1 MITVHVFEGSKVEIH
16 GNGVLYYVVIES
28 IVITVWATSAV
39 RIIF

>member
-1 MITVHVFEGSKVEIH
+1 MH
-16 GNGVLYYVVIES
+16 GNGVVYYVVIES